1 MLFIVA
7 KRKPSKDQIEPG
19 LAGGGGGGG
28 CCWIVE
34 WCGVADRAKRRA
46 LAPNLRSNA
55 VVVAADAASSSLSC
69 PHDTT
74 GHGRSASLLLRRS
87 RKQQQQQQP
96 SNRNSSTYVKGSP
109 NSRHQRSGGYSSSFS
124 RSGAALPAVVVG
136 SSSCD
141 ATCPA
146 SAAILFQPSAL
157 PKRLQNVLD
166 DKKRLTFTQRPADS
180 NRRRHIIAGRTA
192 MSDNFIYGD
201 ITRELYEIWCRVVP
215 NGSAVVAETQRLQSL
230 FHQAS
235 VYPSQSQILEM
246 IHCARE
252 RELQLQQQQQQEES
266 VVMPA
271 ASTSTALGCG
281 SKDPPQ
287 TDGNLQQ
294 RNFLTFGEFCLFAHE
309 LRKSYEREI
318 PRPTQLSKVVDIKGN
333 DKKMSDRKISKSAA
347 KYQVF
352 LGGSC
357 NPTTWRQDIAIP
369 LLKTWGL
376 TYFNPQVPQWGPEL
390 IEKEHQAKQ
399 TADVL
404 FFVIDK
410 QTRSVATIVEA
421 AYYTAAQKTFILVIH
436 ALDGPG
442 QLIQGEPITEREY
455 EDLATGQLVLQD
467 MVERLG
473 IPVFSNIR
481 LALDCTAKILKE
493 RITVQEL
500 GLSDGI
506 SPLKNPH
513 YPIGDKLIKLRDAF
527 NALDT
532 SNSGEISMADVCM
545 AFRILTNRDLSVDDL
560 KNIVASSNEQTSVSF
575 DQFCCILTEFRN
587 LPADNQRRFW
597 DVMASKAATLLYS
610 VVSPVSRIL
619 CRPSPKGVARCD
631 SSSPEVTMGGARDIY
646 LGGSCGST
654 TWREQ
659 TAIPLL
665 KKSGLT
671 YFNPQTCGWSR
682 RFIPIEAAA
691 MDASRVLLF
700 VVSRETRS
708 LSSMALAAHYI
719 GLGCNV
725 VLCIQRLPDNAEING
740 DRLSA
745 FAIKDYNRG
754 RNYLSDLANREG
766 IPVFDEIKE
775 AVECAIQRCHQ
786 QLVLLQNQQTQIQQ
800 QQR

>member
-1 MLFIVA
+1 METQVLKCYEILD
-7 KRKPSKDQIEPG
+7 RKGNE
-19 LAGGGGGGG
+19 
-28 CCWIVE
+28 
-34 WCGVADRAKRRA
+34 
-46 LAPNLRSNA
+46 
-55 VVVAADAASSSLSC
+55 SL
-69 PHDTT
+69 DY
-74 GHGRSASLLLRRS
+74 
-87 RKQQQQQQP
+87 
-96 SNRNSSTYVKGSP
+96 NRGDWP
-109 NSRHQRSGGYSSSFS
+109 CQ
-124 RSGAALPAVVVG
+124 VG
-136 SSSCD
+136 Q
-141 ATCPA
+141 
-146 SAAILFQPSAL
+146 L
-157 PKRLQNVLD
+157 
-166 DKKRLTFTQRPADS
+166 
-180 NRRRHIIAGRTA
+180 
-192 MSDNFIYGD
+192 
-201 ITRELYEIWCRVVP
+201 ELYEIWCRVVP
-215 NGSAVVAETQRLQSL
+215 NGSAVVSETQRLQSL

-252 RELQLQQQQQQEES
+252 RELVQVPQQSQSQQEEEEIRPVVTSDSTIMATS
-266 VVMPA
+266 VNCP
-271 ASTSTALGCG
+271 STDQQSSR
-281 SKDPPQ
+281 SKDQ
-287 TDGNLQQ
+287 TDGCGGGIQQ
-294 RNFLTFGEFCLFAHE
+294 RNYLTFGEFCLFANE
-309 LRKSYEREI
+309 LRKCYEREI

-369 LLKTWGL
+369 LLKNWGL
-376 TYFNPQVPQWGPEL
+376 TYFNPQQVPQWGPEL

-404 FFVIDK
+404 FFVIDR

-421 AYYTAAQKTFILVIH
+421 AYYTAAQKTFVLVIH
-436 ALDGPG
+436 PLDGPG

-473 IPVFSNIR
+473 IPVFNNIR
-481 LALDCTAKILKE
+481 SALDCTAKILRE

-506 SPLKNPH
+506 NPLKYPH

-560 KNIVASSNEQTSVSF
+560 KNIVASSNEQASVSF

-587 LPADNQRRFW
+587 LPPDNQRRLW
-597 DVMASKAATLLYS
+597 DVMVGKAAALLYS

-631 SSSPEVTMGGARDIY
+631 SSSPEVTVGGARDIY

-708 LSSMALAAHYI
+708 LSSMALAAHYL
-719 GLGCNV
+719 GLGCNL

-766 IPVFDEIKE
+766 IPVFDEVKE

-786 QLVLLQNQQTQIQQ
+786 QQMLQNQQNQTQQ